1 MPCGEMLT
9 MSELKIK
16 DIVSLNKLV
25 DALCHNGYRLQIATV
40 YKPWPQ
46 NGIDY
51 FAVKVEGGAE
61 HE

>member
-1 MPCGEMLT
+1 

-51 FAVKVEGGAE
+51 FAVKVEGGADRA
-61 HE
+61 